1 MFIKKKKE
9 IKGEKEKRKKE
20 VSNLVFYAQST
31 ISVTSGREEKR
42 KEKRKKGRKK
52 VLRKN
57 SVFNAVLKCMGGL
70 NDIRKERIESHAS

>member
-1 MFIKKKKE
+1 MFSKKKKE

-42 KEKRKKGRKK
+42 KEKRKK
-52 VLRKN
+52 VFAEELR
-57 SVFNAVLKCMGGL
+57 L
-70 NDIRKERIESHAS
+70 